1 MPPTRFRLLAVAT
14 CLWVL
19 LAGTAQSRAED
30 GGSEYSPLRFAGYGT
45 LSRGWDDRG
54 DLAAI
59 RDFTQ
64 RPADGPATGPSWRM
78 DSRLGMQLA
87 YRFSPGMEGVIQAL
101 FRDQV
106 AHDFS
111 SAIELAYLEY
121 QAHTDYKLRLGRI
134 GYDTFLMSDHRN
146 LGFAYPW
153 VRPPRELYSWLP
165 LFHLNGAD
173 LTYSTRQEDA
183 HWRIRAQVG
192 QSSYYIPMGNEN
204 FHFEIEPALSLT
216 LQRESGPWRMK
227 AGLSR
232 LRSVK
237 EATPLAQLHA
247 GLEALA
253 GAALP
258 GISAEAAHLRQETSF
273 RGTNIDYLT
282 LGAAYDDGTWL
293 GQAEVLKSRTSTVIE
308 TASLTGYAA
317 LGRRF
322 GHFTPYAILSA
333 SRPDKNALKPAG
345 DWGAIGQAGFQN
357 VAYHTVN
364 STRQDQK
371 TLSLGVRWDMDQR
384 TALKLQLDHARIQPQ
399 GYVLWFR
406 ELATN
411 PRASRVNLLTM
422 SLDFI
427 F

>member
-1 MPPTRFRLLAVAT
+1 MPPTSFRLLAVAT
-14 CLWVL
+14 FLWVL
-19 LAGTAQSRAED
+19 LAGALRAED
-30 GGSEYSPLRFAGYGT
+30 GDDEPAALRFAGYGT
-45 LSRGWDDRG
+45 LSRSWDDRG

-101 FRDQV
+101 FRDQI
-106 AHDFS
+106 AHDFNS
-111 SAIELAYLEY
+111 TIELAYLEY
-121 QAHTDYKLRLGRI
+121 QTHADYKLRLGRV
-134 GYDTFLMSDHRN
+134 GYDAFLMSDHRN

-153 VRPPRELYSWLP
+153 VRPPREIYSWLP
-165 LFHLNGAD
+165 LFYLNGAD
-173 LTYSTRQEDA
+173 LTYSARREDA

-192 QSSYYIPMGNEN
+192 QSSYYIPMGNQN
-204 FHFEIEPALSLT
+204 FHFEIEPGLSLT
-216 LQRESGPWRMK
+216 LQHESGPWRVK

-232 LRSVK
+232 LHSVK
-237 EATPLAQLHA
+237 EAAPLSQLHA
-247 GLEALA
+247 GLDGLA
-253 GAALP
+253 AAALP
-258 GISAEAAHLRQETSF
+258 GISPEAAYLRRETAF
-273 RGTNIDYLT
+273 RNTHIGYFT

-293 GQAEVLKSRTSTVIE
+293 AQAEVLKSRTSTAIE
-308 TASLTGYAA
+308 TASLAGYAA

-322 GHFTPYAILSA
+322 GRFTPYAILGA
-333 SRPDKNALKPAG
+333 SRPDKNTLKPAS
-345 DWGAIGQAGFQN
+345 DWGAIGQARFQN
-357 VAYHTVN
+357 VAFYTAN
-364 STRQDQK
+364 STRQDQE
-371 TLSLGVRWDMDQR
+371 TLSLGVRWEVDQR
-384 TALKLQLDHARIQPQ
+384 AALKLQLDHARIHPQ

-411 PRASRVNLLTM
+411 LRASRVNLLSM